1 MNEQKRERGQ
11 SLVEMAMVLPVLLIF
26 FIGVAEMGA
35 ALRNYLVVVN
45 SSREGCRFAARGG
58 FNDELVGERVV
69 VAGGSIRVGDFV
81 TSTES
86 VPFLRTH
93 SYDEHTENAGVIVT
107 HIVLSSTGE
116 VLSTTQWYTGV
127 VLAEGGALTE
137 SVPIADE
144 NSLLDI
150 GEITTRHVDST
161 QKISKIRAEALVDE
175 RENHVVIVEVFFL
188 HPLLLDLP
196 LVPLPNPM
204 QLYARTEMRI
214 WGE

>member
-1 MNEQKRERGQ
+1 MNEQKKERGQ
-11 SLVEMAMVLPVLLIF
+11 SLVEMVMVLPVLLIF

-58 FNDELVGERVV
+58 FHDELVGERVV
-69 VAGGSIRVGDFV
+69 IAGGSIRAGDFV

-93 SYDEHTENAGVIVT
+93 SYDEHTANSGVIVT

-137 SVPIADE
+137 SVPIAEDD
-144 NSLLDI
+144 SQLDLA
-150 GEITTRHVDST
+150 EITARHVDST
-161 QKISKIRAEALVDE
+161 KKISEIRAAAMVDE
-175 RENHVVIVEVFFL
+175 RENHVVVVEVFFL

-196 LVPLPNPM
+196 IVPLPNPI

>member
-26 FIGVAEMGA
+26 FIGVAEMGV

-69 VAGGSIRVGDFV
+69 IAGGSIRAGDFV
-81 TSTES
+81 TGTES

-93 SYDEHTENAGVIVT
+93 SYDEHAENAGVIVT
-107 HIVLSSTGE
+107 HIVLSSTGT
-116 VLSTTQWYTGV
+116 VLSTTHWYTGV
-127 VLAEGGALTE
+127 VLAEGDEITD
-137 SVPIADE
+137 SVPIAVE

-161 QKISKIRAEALVDE
+161 QKISEIRAAAMVDE

-196 LVPLPNPM
+196 LVPLPNPI